1 MTWLNYAQ
9 KKCMSNFP
17 MAKDQFANS
26 TLQAITEESLIFLLQ
41 NTDPSKIHSILL
53 TGSLA
58 NAEGTVVNNTSQI
71 VASDFDF
78 EVYIDTFYFLLHK
91 SLFHNLSRKMTKKL
105 LSRGINTHV
114 EYQPSNPCLESILSF
129 LNSKIYEYEFAL
141 ASKCVF
147 GRPPVF
153 DMTARPTKAEALELT
168 FTVAGDIVFSE
179 DTKNSD
185 TELSY
190 VYAKRALTLLN
201 SLLIFNGIFAESY
214 QKRLD
219 AGVEYSE
226 KLKCLSAEDLS
237 MLRTFTEF
245 KLSGSIVKT
254 MATLKCISVTD
265 LVKREKE
272 YLKSLTTR
280 VLLYEIANLE
290 TEYGENLLYC
300 SNDGKLS
307 LEDCTTLL
315 NQYLKNNNTRLI
327 PRLLGVVLYLLS
339 LVKRENEKSE
349 LFKVFLLRK
358 QSPKIIMNYLIASVL
373 IRDSFPACPVLRF
386 VLPWIKLNKSG
397 YSKTYSMWK
406 IAQESIKL

>member
-1 MTWLNYAQ
+1 MLN
-9 KKCMSNFP
+9 FT
-17 MAKDQFANS
+17 MAKDHNANS
-26 TLQAITEESLIFLLQ
+26 TLQAITEESLIFLLR
-41 NTDPSKIHSILL
+41 NTDPSKIHSIIL

-58 NAEGTVVNNTSQI
+58 NAEGTVVNNKSQI
-71 VASDFDF
+71 VTSDFDF

-91 SLFHNLSRKMTKKL
+91 SLFHTLSRKMTKNL

-114 EYQPSNPCLESILSF
+114 EYQPSNPSLESALSF

-153 DMTARPTKAEALELT
+153 DATARPTKVEALELT

-179 DTKNSD
+179 NEKNSD

-190 VYAKRALTLLN
+190 IYAKRSLTLLN

-219 AGVEYSE
+219 AGIEYSE
-226 KLKCLSAEDLS
+226 KLKRLSPEDLS

-245 KLSGSIVKT
+245 KLSGSIEKT
-254 MATLKCISVTD
+254 MATLKCTSVND

-272 YLKSLTTR
+272 YLKNLTSR
-280 VLLYEIANLE
+280 VLLYEIANFK
-290 TEYGENLLYC
+290 TDYGENLLTC
-300 SNDGKLS
+300 ANDGKLS
-307 LEDCTTLL
+307 LEDCSTLL
-315 NQYLKNNNTRLI
+315 NQYLKNNKTRLI
-327 PRLLGVVLYLLS
+327 PRLLGVVLCLLS
-339 LVKRENEKSE
+339 LVKRDQEKSE
-349 LFKVFLLRK
+349 LFKVFLLCK
-358 QSPKIIMNYLIASVL
+358 QSPKIIMNYLIATVL
-373 IRDSFPACPVLRF
+373 IRDCFPAGSMLRF
-386 VLPWIKLNKSG
+386 VLPWVKLNKSG